1 MEIVRFKAVSTCLGI
16 RRKSIAYFLYESN
29 CSFDVKS
36 YEHPLNSLKTITIV
50 NDSINIL
57 DITSKDDVIPFRLKA
72 YSLDKEVEEICYLE
86 TKLMDINE
94 SNINLVEENKDE
106 IFDEDQGEY
115 EFICGFYYLNMS
127 DLDKARDYFKSS
139 SDKGFKLALKYMD

>member
-16 RRKSIAYFLYESN
+16 RRKSICYFLYESN
-29 CSFDVKS
+29 KLYDVS
-36 YEHPLNSLKTITIV
+36 GFEHPLNSLKSINIV

-72 YSLDKEVEEICYLE
+72 YSLDKEIEEICYLE
-86 TKLMDINE
+86 TKLIDINE
-94 SNINLVEENKDE
+94 SNINLVISNKDE

-115 EFICGFYYLNMS
+115 EFICGFYYLNTNKQELS
-127 DLDKARDYFKSS
+127 KEYFNASLN
-139 SDKGFKLALKYMD
+139 KGFKLASKYMG